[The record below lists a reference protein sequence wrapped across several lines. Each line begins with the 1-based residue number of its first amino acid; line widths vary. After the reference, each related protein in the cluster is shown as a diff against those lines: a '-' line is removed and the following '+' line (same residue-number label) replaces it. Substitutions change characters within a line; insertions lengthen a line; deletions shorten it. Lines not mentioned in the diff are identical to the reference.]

1 MAIVWALL
9 FVLAILIAWC
19 TNLLGLPGNWLMVA
33 LAVLYWILKPA
44 DTGATLST
52 TVLVVM
58 TVLAALGELLE
69 LLMSAAT
76 ISKAG
81 GGRQSTSYAILGS
94 LVGGIVGLFIG
105 VPLPVIGPIAGS
117 LLFGSLGAMAGA
129 VLSEIASGQTFARC
143 FQIGRAAFLGRAL
156 GTLVKMAVGLAIV
169 CITIVGLI
177 I

>member
-1 MAIVWALL
+1 MAFVWALL

-44 DTGATLST
+44 DSGATLST
-52 TVLVVM
+52 TVLIVM
-58 TVLAALGELLE
+58 AVLAALGELLE
-69 LLMSAAT
+69 ILMSAAT

-81 GGRQSTSYAILGS
+81 GGRRSASYAILGS
-94 LVGGIVGLFIG
+94 IVGGIVGLFVG

-129 VLSEIASGQTFARC
+129 VFSEIAAGQTWAQC
-143 FQIGRAAFLGRAL
+143 LQIGKAAFLGRAL
-156 GTLVKMAVGLAIV
+156 GTLAKMAVGLAMV
-169 CITIVGLI
+169 CLAVVGLI